1 MFVKRAC
8 PEPVKRKKV
17 FYLGLPFLVLFSC
30 LFFSTQVYSMGLSV
44 DPGEIILRGVPL
56 GKKISVA
63 EFAGEKTK
71 LLIENKSSE
80 DFTYEID
87 ILSTAVTN
95 APLEQG
101 YKDIPDTS
109 WIIPEQKEVHVLA
122 GATVAVDIY
131 IDIPKNEQYENQ
143 NFQAIINVKS
153 KKNNPE
159 ELFVLAVQL
168 RMCISTEMDTD

>member
-1 MFVKRAC
+1 M
-8 PEPVKRKKV
+8 KKA
-17 FYLGLPFLVLFSC
+17 FHLGLPALVLFSC
-30 LFFSTQVYSMGLSV
+30 LFFSPRVYSMGLSV

-56 GKKISVA
+56 GKKISAA

-87 ILSTAVTN
+87 ILSTTAAN
-95 APLEQG
+95 APLKQG

-109 WIIPEQKEVHVLA
+109 WIIPEVKEVYIPA
-122 GATVAVDIY
+122 KSTKTVDVY
-131 IDIPKNEQYENQ
+131 LSIPENEQYENQ

-168 RMCISTEMDTD
+168 RICISTKMGTD